1 MGKRHKIV
9 EGLRDAISYAS
20 GDSSRG
26 RAVRFKVP
34 ESVDVKAVREQ
45 LGLSQSEFAL
55 RFGFSLGTLR
65 HWEQGC
71 RHPEGPARVLL
82 TVIARNPTL
91 VTKVLDEEAA
101 RSRKAIAV
109 G

>member
-1 MGKRHKIV
+1 MARRHKIV
-9 EGLRDAISYAS
+9 EGLRSAISYAN
-20 GDSSRG
+20 GDSSKG
-26 RAVRFKVP
+26 RATRFKVP
-34 ESVDVKAVREQ
+34 ENVDVKSIREG

-65 HWEQGC
+65 HWEQGW
-71 RHPEGPARVLL
+71 RHPDGPARVLL

-91 VTKVLDEEAA
+91 VTQALDEVADVRE
-101 RSRKAIAV
+101 AIAV